1 LALNRS
7 ICASFDELIGDMDA
21 SQYEDYVLFMIII
34 GYFTQSLPAFQ
45 RKVYH
50 PKGGIEASINL
61 VVFFGS

>member
-1 LALNRS
+1 VYCLKIAGKTPSSSGETPLLQLERVQN
-7 ICASFDELIGDMDA
+7 E
-21 SQYEDYVLFMIII
+21 VT

-50 PKGGIEASINL
+50 PKGAVEADINL

>member
-1 LALNRS
+1 MQRLQIVLNFMLYL
-7 ICASFDELIGDMDA
+7 IC
-21 SQYEDYVLFMIII
+21 